1 MAMNLFKKT
10 HMAEQGQTEQPD
22 FYFCEQSEKNAEAF
36 LADIRKTGGE
46 ELARRVRRVGSGKE

>member
-1 MAMNLFKKT
+1 
-10 HMAEQGQTEQPD
+10 MAEQGQAEQPD
-22 FYFCEQSEKNAEAF
+22 FYFCEQSEKNADAF